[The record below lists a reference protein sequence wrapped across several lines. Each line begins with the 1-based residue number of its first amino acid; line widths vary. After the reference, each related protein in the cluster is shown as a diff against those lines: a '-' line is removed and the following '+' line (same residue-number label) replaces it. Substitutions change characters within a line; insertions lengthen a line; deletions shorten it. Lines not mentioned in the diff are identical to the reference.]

1 MTEDIR
7 VDAALG
13 RAWRDDVPWQVLTAL
28 TELDDRL
35 AGHEGEARAAELA
48 GRAFADAG
56 ARDATVETFD
66 LPVWTRGDCA
76 LAVTD
81 PVERDFPAFALPY
94 SPAGDVADAPL
105 VDVGH
110 GTEDDFQ
117 ETDVEGAVV
126 LASTDSP
133 ADGRLVHRMEKYGY
147 AVDGGA
153 AGFVFYNHKDGQLPP
168 TGALRFGREG
178 EIPAAGVSK
187 ETGAWLR
194 EYADRDGRV
203 GFSVDASTDSGTG
216 KNVHAVLGPDTDEE
230 VLALAHHDAHD
241 VAEGALDNGCG
252 VATLV
257 AAVRVLAD
265 LDLDCK
271 VRVAT
276 VGAEEVGLL
285 GSAAFADAVDSES
298 VRAVVNVDGAGRYRT
313 LRAFTHGTDAFADV
327 LDGVSECANRPIEVE
342 PTLHPYS
349 DHWPF
354 LRRGVPAVQLHS
366 VTPERGRGWGHTPAD
381 TRDKADSRN
390 LREHGALAALLVR
403 ELTSR
408 DVPRPEDGRLRE
420 TLADAGMRPGM
431 EAAGVWPADWD

>member
-1 MTEDIR
+1 MTEDA

-13 RAWRDDVPWQVLTAL
+13 RAWRDDVPWRVLTAL

-35 AGHEGEARAAELA
+35 AGHDGEARAAELA
-48 GRAFADAG
+48 GRAFLDAG
-56 ARDATVETFD
+56 ARDARIETFD
-66 LPVWTRGDCA
+66 LPVWTRGDCS
-76 LAVTD
+76 LAVTE
-81 PVERDFPAFALPY
+81 PVERTFPAVALPY

-110 GTEDDFQ
+110 GTEDKFDGLGV
-117 ETDVEGAVV
+117 DGAVV

-133 ADGRLVHRMEKYGY
+133 AGGRFVHRMEKYGY

-153 AGFVFYNHKDGQLPP
+153 AAFVFYNHKDGQLPP

-194 EYADRDGRV
+194 EYADRGGRV
-203 GFSVDASTDSGTG
+203 RFAADASTAAGTG
-216 KNVHAVLGPDTDEE
+216 KNAHAVLGPDTDEE
-230 VLALAHHDAHD
+230 VLVLAHHDAHD

-265 LDLDCK
+265 LDLDCR

-285 GSAAFADAVDSES
+285 GSSALAERVDHES

-313 LRAFTHGTDAFADV
+313 LRAFTHGTDAFVDV
-327 LDGVSECANRPIEVE
+327 LDDVSERANRPIEVE
-342 PTLHPYS
+342 EALHPYS

-390 LREHGALAALLVR
+390 LREHGALAALLVQT
-403 ELTSR
+403 LTRR
-408 DVPRPEDGRLRE
+408 DVPRPEDDRLCE
-420 TLADAGMRPGM
+420 ALADAEMRPGM
-431 EAAGVWPADWD
+431 EAADVWPDHWD